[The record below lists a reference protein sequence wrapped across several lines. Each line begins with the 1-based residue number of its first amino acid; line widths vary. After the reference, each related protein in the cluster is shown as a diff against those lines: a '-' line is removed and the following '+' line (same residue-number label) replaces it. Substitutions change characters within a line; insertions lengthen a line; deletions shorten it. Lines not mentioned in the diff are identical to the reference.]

1 MKMILTTVATLLA
14 LSGGAANART
24 FHYTC
29 TSGDERYAFTVNTD
43 QRTAKLIVRAPTRTL
58 ATFRILKVSADCAK
72 YGWNLSDDATFCTAT
87 QGVGTLE
94 WRGMEL
100 DCDQADTE

>member
-1 MKMILTTVATLLA
+1 MKTILTIAATLLA
-14 LSGGAANART
+14 LSGAAHART

-29 TSGDERYAFTVNTD
+29 TNGDDRYALTVNTD
-43 QRTAKLIVRAPTRTL
+43 QRTVKLVKRAPTSTV
-58 ATFRILKVSADCAK
+58 ATFRILKVSQDCAK
-72 YGWNLSDDATFCTAT
+72 YGWSLSGNASFCTAT

-94 WRGMEL
+94 WSGSEL